1 MSVADQTV
9 HGRTA
14 DQAVSDPAA
23 SRPAGAEAATGPSG
37 AALGVG
43 RPRGGRVSSLLSTR
57 LLRSELRLIGGR
69 RRNQMGL
76 LVLAVV
82 PILMAIAVRISSP
95 RPGRGPDFLS
105 SITSNGLFVP
115 LAALGVEI
123 TFFLP
128 LAIAM
133 LTGDAIA
140 GEANLGTLRYLL
152 TVPVGRTRLLV
163 TKYIS
168 LVIGA
173 LWGVAVIVLAGSL
186 IGIALF
192 GAGPMVTLSGTQIP
206 FATALWRVVLVSLYL
221 TAGLSAL
228 AAVGL
233 FISTLTEQP
242 LAATVA
248 LMIFTILS
256 WIADSIPQIAWL
268 HPWLLVDQ
276 WMAFGDLLRDP
287 PFWDNLARGLWVD
300 LGYAV
305 VFWLLAW
312 SRFAG
317 KDVTS

>member
-1 MSVADQTV
+1 MSAVDGVA
-9 HGRTA
+9 TA
-14 DQAVSDPAA
+14 AA
-23 SRPAGAEAATGPSG
+23 PRLPSPRPSLA
-37 AALGVG
+37 
-43 RPRGGRVSSLLSTR
+43 RLLSTR
-57 LLRSELRLIGGR
+57 LIWSEVRLIAGR

-76 LVLAVV
+76 LVLAAV
-82 PILMAIAVRISSP
+82 PVLMAVAVRISSP
-95 RPGRGPDFLS
+95 RAGRGPDFLS

-123 TFFLP
+123 GLFLP

-133 LTGDAIA
+133 LSGDAVA

-152 TVPVGRTRLLV
+152 TVPVGRTRLLAV
-163 TKYIS
+163 KYAA

-173 LWGVAVIVLAGSL
+173 LWGVAVVTVAGAL
-186 IGIALF
+186 VGIALF
-192 GAGPMVTLSGTQIP
+192 GTGPMLTLSGTQIP
-206 FATALWRVVLVSLYL
+206 FWTAVWRVVLVSLYVA
-221 TAGLSAL
+221 AGLAAL

-256 WIADSIPQIAWL
+256 WIADAVPQISWL
-268 HPWLLVDQ
+268 HPWLIVDQ
-276 WMAFGDLLRDP
+276 WSAFADILRDP
-287 PFWDNLARGLWVD
+287 PFWDNVARGLWVD

-312 SRFAG
+312 ARFSG